1 MRLLQILM
9 AMNILELNIFVE
21 NVRKKFLV
29 VKIIALIA
37 ALNWIGVR
45 MSRYGESAPSYEK
58 EDMYDN
64 MKGFLAGHPLS
75 ELIEV
80 LADVIET
87 IEWEKAENE

>member
-1 MRLLQILM
+1 
-9 AMNILELNIFVE
+9 
-21 NVRKKFLV
+21 
-29 VKIIALIA
+29 
-37 ALNWIGVR
+37 